1 MSLQSMELKNLE
13 RNNSRASKAKN
24 VNFAIIYFEAFME
37 RHMDFFRSSLQP
49 NFCLSETALDSWS
62 SVAWDTLHS
71 IALFEAQCISQLK
84 LSFKYYSAQQ

>member
-37 RHMDFFRSSLQP
+37 RHMDFFRILYSR
-49 NFCLSETALDSWS
+49 
-62 SVAWDTLHS
+62 
-71 IALFEAQCISQLK
+71 ISAYQK
-84 LSFKYYSAQQ
+84 LL